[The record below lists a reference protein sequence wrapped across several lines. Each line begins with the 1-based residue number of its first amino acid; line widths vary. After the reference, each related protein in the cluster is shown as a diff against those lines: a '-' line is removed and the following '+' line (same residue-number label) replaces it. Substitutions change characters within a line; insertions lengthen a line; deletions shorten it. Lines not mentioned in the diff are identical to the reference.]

1 MNSHVWF
8 ALATGA
14 MSWSQALAEA
24 KVLASGTRADL
35 SEVLPLI
42 S

>member
-1 MNSHVWF
+1 MNPDIWF
-8 ALATGA
+8 ALATGE

-24 KVLASGTRADL
+24 KVQASGTRADI

-42 S
+42 